1 MNQFFINGFRLET
14 ESLNALNDAYY
25 ETDDRLKRSKC
36 QTAKITTKAA
46 LRRLQGDYFHYQVC
60 YKDHFATDYSYF
72 FESLIDTSMDYSLIF
87 DIILYVSFVIAI
99 VTYLIYENN

>member
-1 MNQFFINGFRLET
+1 MNQFFINGVKLET
-14 ESLNALNDAYY
+14 ESLKALNDAYY

-60 YKDHFATDYSYF
+60 YKDHLATDYSYF
-72 FESLIDTSMDYSLIF
+72 FESIIDTLKSYLDYCELV
-87 DIILYVSFVIAI
+87 L
-99 VTYLIYENN
+99 N